1 MYLISFCDTV
11 INQSDARKREIF
23 IEENSNF
30 FFIDLSEKS
39 CKTMINYRMQQIL
52 QKKEF
57 FFVIKICHVQCER
70 EKKMFLS
77 YDL

>member
-1 MYLISFCDTV
+1 MYLISFCHTV

-39 CKTMINYRMQQIL
+39 CKKGI
-52 QKKEF
+52 

-70 EKKMFLS
+70 EKKCS
-77 YDL
+77 YHMIYKDGHLVHHI